1 MYILWKYSFHWVN
14 GPINV
19 ILRTALRG
27 SHVPTPFGPIYI
39 TLGVERERGDRFES
53 GSREEDN
60 NCPEQGTASG
70 RKPIGRET
78 TVSTQKL
85 PPSDLLLNN
94 HSYLHTATSS
104 SFPPVPQSSI
114 FVLLQKISAAE
125 FLQEQADYIVS
136 MLLSPAMLPHLNTA
150 FRNGSSGTLDTESVQ
165 SSTTSGNV
173 QKRNQYGLVNDLS
186 GSALSAVTGPSD
198 IRNAA
203 EVDNNGKM
211 DQTDLIEAITFAS
224 LYGFQAVPIRIKILL
239 HRALSTLTR
248 KRAEAIIRR
257 TGWKI
262 DDFERGF
269 IQEIMYFLPGFWI
282 VFWIA
287 W

>member
-1 MYILWKYSFHWVN
+1 
-14 GPINV
+14 
-19 ILRTALRG
+19 
-27 SHVPTPFGPIYI
+27 
-39 TLGVERERGDRFES
+39 
-53 GSREEDN
+53 
-60 NCPEQGTASG
+60 
-70 RKPIGRET
+70 
-78 TVSTQKL
+78 
-85 PPSDLLLNN
+85 
-94 HSYLHTATSS
+94 
-104 SFPPVPQSSI
+104 
-114 FVLLQKISAAE
+114 
-125 FLQEQADYIVS
+125 LQEQADYIVS

-165 SSTTSGNV
+165 SSTTSDLFVAGNV

-269 IQEIMYFLPGFWI
+269 IQEVSTFGCNF
-282 VFWIA
+282 
-287 W
+287 